1 MSSKVF
7 PGVYSL
13 RCSLTIPLRQKLPDW
28 LLSTSCSV
36 WSAGA
41 YGGENAHG
49 ALVGSPFWPEYS
61 LCPLMEAV
69 DTYSHSARL
78 MSQN

>member
-1 MSSKVF
+1 MISKVF

-28 LLSTSCSV
+28 GLSTSCSV

-41 YGGENAHG
+41 YGGEDAQVPWWE
-49 ALVGSPFWPEYS
+49 ALSGLSTISV
-61 LCPLMEAV
+61 
-69 DTYSHSARL
+69 H
-78 MSQN
+78 

>member
-1 MSSKVF
+1 MISKVF

-13 RCSLTIPLRQKLPDW
+13 PCLLTIPLRQKLPDW

-36 WSAGA
+36 WHAGA
-41 YGGENAHG
+41 YDGENAPS
-49 ALVGSPFWPEYS
+49 ALVGSPFWPEYN

-69 DTYSHSARL
+69 DTYNHSARL
-78 MSQN
+78 ISQN